1 VVLDSPQASVTLRHT
16 LSAGNSGDGR
26 PEMIKPN
33 CAHIRPDG
41 SRCGA
46 YAHGDSEFC
55 FVHDPALRG
64 QRAEGHV
71 NVFVQARRNLR
82 EWRLRLGI
90 RRARRAGAAIGDG
103 CRFSGLPEFGSE
115 PFLISIGRNVRF
127 SSCVVMITHD
137 GGIQV
142 FQTLNPE
149 RYGKVHKFGRIDI
162 RDNCVIG
169 WGVIILPGV
178 TIGPDCVIAAGSV
191 VTRSVPPGVLA
202 AGNPAKPV
210 MTVQQYAEWSLAA
223 TPDIDEEEYRRDPKA
238 YLMRTPL
245 RGSVPRRFRQNDRNE
260 TSD

>member
-1 VVLDSPQASVTLRHT
+1 
-16 LSAGNSGDGR
+16 
-26 PEMIKPN
+26 
-33 CAHIRPDG
+33 
-41 SRCGA
+41 
-46 YAHGDSEFC
+46 
-55 FVHDPALRG
+55 
-64 QRAEGHV
+64 V
-71 NVFVQARRNLR
+71 NVFVQARRKLAG
-82 EWRLRLGI
+82 WRGHLGI
-90 RRARRAGAAIGDG
+90 RRARRAGAVIGDG
-103 CRFSGLPEFGSE
+103 SHFAGLPEFGSE

-127 SSCVVMITHD
+127 SSRVVMITHD

-149 RYGKVHKFGRIDI
+149 RYGNVHKFGRIDI

-223 TPDIDEEEYRRDPKA
+223 TPDIDEEEYRRDRKA